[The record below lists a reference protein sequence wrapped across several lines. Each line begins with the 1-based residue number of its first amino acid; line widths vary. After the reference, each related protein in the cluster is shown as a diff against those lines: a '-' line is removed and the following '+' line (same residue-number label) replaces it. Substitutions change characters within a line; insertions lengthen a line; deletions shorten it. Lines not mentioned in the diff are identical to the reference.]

1 MVVKE
6 SLIESPRVRRHWAR
20 KLESCCCAG
29 LKHLLG
35 LAGFALLLIAST
47 PAEACRC
54 RQLGIIEYFTAAELV
69 AEARVVDVSDT
80 RLDGG
85 IETRRYRVETIQV
98 FKGQPVAQIHSH
110 ASSATCGVDF
120 TPGQLLWLFAQSG
133 PGTGAASG
141 TALWM
146 NTCSGARPGSAGFI
160 DAEASQV
167 ADTLTELARRAGA
180 TADEQ
185 TPRNRPSTELRFLRR
200 ISRDRIDAHARLAL
214 QRDAVVSPDGVSRAV
229 VIGPTP
235 NPRPPH
241 FLRLVVENAN
251 LDVLEFQVY
260 GRWQLES
267 LAWISDKLLLVVVAG
282 PDAVTGEWVLDT
294 REAELIY
301 SLE

>member
-1 MVVKE
+1 M
-6 SLIESPRVRRHWAR
+6 IESPRVRRHWAR
-20 KLESCCCAG
+20 KLESCCCTG

-98 FKGQPVAQIHSH
+98 FKGQPVAQIHSY

-120 TPGQLLWLFAQSG
+120 APGQRLWLFADDG
-133 PGTGAASG
+133 PGTEATSG

-146 NTCSGARPGSAGFI
+146 NTCNGTRPASAGFI

-167 ADTLTELARRAGA
+167 ADTLTWLARRAGA
-180 TADEQ
+180 TAEEQ
-185 TPRNRPSTELRFLRR
+185 KPRNRPSTELRR
-200 ISRDRIDAHARLAL
+200 ISRHRIDAHARLAL

-235 NPRPPH
+235 NQRPPYV
-241 FLRLVVENAN
+241 LRLVVENAN
-251 LDVLEFQVY
+251 LDVLELQVH
-260 GRWQLES
+260 GRWQLKS
-267 LAWISDKLLLVVVAG
+267 LVWISDKLLLVVVSDS
-282 PDAVTGEWVLDT
+282 DAVTREWVLDT
-294 REAELIY
+294 REAKLIY
-301 SLE
+301 PLE